1 MSCCAIVVMVGVFC
15 LVYAPAGWNSIL
27 EENLKTI
34 AAVLA
39 LVVVIANQL
48 KVETQRDGVLCC
60 LILSSPVL
68 CSVRQALWHGSN
80 QCTNSLGRPTNR
92 ETKLRT
98 FVVNRLTPY
107 RLRWCA
113 PSSHT
118 IPLLSLV
125 RMSAHGFTPKCT
137 TPVFVSQHLRCL

>member
-1 MSCCAIVVMVGVFC
+1 M
-15 LVYAPAGWNSIL
+15 
-27 EENLKTI
+27 I

-60 LILSSPVL
+60 LVLSSPVL

-80 QCTNSLGRPTNR
+80 QCTNSLGRPTNQ

-125 RMSAHGFTPKCT
+125 RMSAHTDSLQRAQRRSLFRSTCD
-137 TPVFVSQHLRCL
+137 VFSGCLVVATISSPGISTGKHWNGYICK